1 MTVKNWTYKINGKT
15 VLEMNP
21 AVFISSA
28 LIILGFVAASFVW
41 LDTMAEIFNDT
52 QAWIANTTGWFF
64 VLTINIILL
73 YVIYLG
79 FSRFGDIRLGGKGAK
94 PEFSLLGWFSM
105 LFSAG
110 MGIGLLFYAVAEPM
124 YHLLT
129 PPHGAEA
136 GTVQAYR
143 DAMQTTFLHWGLH
156 PWGVYALV
164 GLALAF
170 FSFNLKQPLSVRTI
184 FYPLLG
190 RKIYGFWGHLID
202 TVATV
207 ATLFGVATSLGLGVS
222 QVNGGLN
229 HIFGIPESSTIQVIL
244 IAIITAMAT
253 ASVVAG
259 LNHGIR
265 RLSEANMI
273 GAGLLLLFVV
283 TVGPTLFILNGFVEN
298 TGNYLNDFFYLA
310 FWNET
315 YTAGDW
321 QNAWTVFY
329 WGWWIAWSPFV
340 GMFIAR
346 VSRGRTVRQFVAG
359 VLVVPTLLTFLWLS
373 IFGDAAMYFELFKDG
388 GIAAAAQ
395 ENLTTSL
402 FVFLDKLPGSS
413 LAGSIAATLATVSG
427 VLATLIIIT
436 FFVTS
441 SDSGSLVIDMITAG
455 GHTDPPVAQRV
466 FWAVTEGVV
475 AAALLVAGGLSA
487 LQTAAITTGLPFA
500 VLLLLLIWSLQRAL
514 NSYRPGKD
522 RGQHQTAPQ
531 QTGA

>member
-1 MTVKNWTYKINGKT
+1 MRVKNWTY
-15 VLEMNP
+15 VLKGTRLLDLNP
-21 AVFISSA
+21 VVFVTSAVV
-28 LIILGFVAASFVW
+28 ILGFVAASFIW
-41 LDTMAEIFNDT
+41 LDAMAEFFNAA

-64 VLTINIILL
+64 VLAINAILI

-79 FSRFGDIRLGGKGAK
+79 FSRFGKIRLGGEDAK
-94 PEFSLLGWFSM
+94 PEFTLLGWFSM

-124 YHLLT
+124 YHLVT
-129 PPHGAEA
+129 PPHGAEPHSLM
-136 GTVQAYR
+136 AYK
-143 DAMQTTFLHWGLH
+143 DAMRTTFLHWGLH

-164 GLALAF
+164 GVALAF
-170 FSFNLKQPLSVRTI
+170 FAFNLKQPLSIRSI

-190 RKIYGFWGHLID
+190 DRIYGFWGHLVDI
-202 TVATV
+202 VATV

-222 QVNGGLN
+222 QINGGLN
-229 HIFGIPESSTIQVIL
+229 HIFDLPESSTIQVAL
-244 IAIITAMAT
+244 IAAITGIAT
-253 ASVVAG
+253 ISVVAG

-265 RLSEANMI
+265 RLSEANML
-273 GAGLLLLFVV
+273 GAAILLLFVLV
-283 TVGPTLFILNGFVEN
+283 VGPTLFILNGFVEN
-298 TGNYLNDFFYLA
+298 LGLYLNDFFYLA
-310 FWNET
+310 LWNET
-315 YTAGDW
+315 YSAGDW

-346 VSRGRTVRQFVAG
+346 VSRGRTIRQFVAG
-359 VLVVPTLLTFLWLS
+359 VLLVPTLLTFLWLS
-373 IFGDAAMYFELFKDG
+373 IFGDAAMYFELFEEG

-402 FVFLDKLPGSS
+402 FVFLDRLPGASF
-413 LAGSIAATLATVSG
+413 AGSIVTVLASTAG

-455 GHTDPPVAQRV
+455 GKTEPPVAQRV
-466 FWAVTEGVV
+466 FWAVTEGAV

-487 LQTAAITTGLPFA
+487 LQTAAIATGLPFA
-500 VLLLLLIWSLQRAL
+500 ALLLLLIWSLHRGLSGARA
-514 NSYRPGKD
+514 S
-522 RGQHQTAPQ
+522 
-531 QTGA
+531 GA

>member
-1 MTVKNWTYKINGKT
+1 MKIKNWTYERNGNK
-15 VLEMNP
+15 VLDLNP
-21 AVFISSA
+21 VVFVVSAV
-28 LIILGFVAASFVW
+28 IILGFVAASFIW
-41 LDTMAEIFNDT
+41 LDVMAEAFNAT

-64 VLTINIILL
+64 VLAINLILF

-79 FSRFGDIRLGGKGAK
+79 LSRYGRLRLGGEDAR
-94 PEFSLLGWFSM
+94 PDFSLLGWFSM

-129 PPHGAEA
+129 PPHGAEP
-136 GTVQAYR
+136 GSLMAYK
-143 DAMQTTFLHWGLH
+143 DAMRTTFLHWGLH

-164 GLALAF
+164 GIALAF
-170 FSFNLKQPLSVRTI
+170 FAFNLKQPLSVRSI
-184 FYPLLG
+184 FYPVLG
-190 RKIYGFWGHLID
+190 DRIYGPLGHFID
-202 TVATV
+202 IIATV

-229 HIFGIPESSTIQVIL
+229 HLFGIPENPLIQVVL
-244 IAIITAMAT
+244 IALITAMAT

-265 RLSEANMI
+265 RLSEINMI
-273 GAGLLLLFVV
+273 GAALLLTMVLL
-283 TVGPTLFILNGFVEN
+283 VGPTLFILNGFVEN
-298 TGNYLNDFFYLA
+298 VGLYLNDFFYLA

-315 YTAGDW
+315 YSAGDW

-346 VSRGRTVRQFVAG
+346 VSRGRTIRQFVAG
-359 VLVVPTLLTFLWLS
+359 VLLVPTLATFVWLS

-388 GIAAAAQ
+388 GIAQAVQ

-402 FVFLDKLPGSS
+402 FVFLETLP
-413 LAGSIAATLATVSG
+413 ATTFTGGIVTLLATVSG
-427 VLATLIIIT
+427 ILATLIIVT

-455 GHTDPPVAQRV
+455 GKADPPVAQRV

-487 LQTAAITTGLPFA
+487 LQTAAIATGLPFA
-500 VLLLLLIWSLQRAL
+500 ILLVFLVWSLHRGLSRHYA
-514 NSYRPGKD
+514 NGKV
-522 RGQHQTAPQ
+522 
-531 QTGA
+531 